1 MAPVQVLSEL
11 AAVHASG
18 HITSVNRRSGA
29 QPCSIISMAPR
40 ASSAPNAIA
49 EDGELARARGAHQDI
64 VDQQDSLIFNRGS
77 RCRDNWRA
85 QTNFCHVIARPR
97 RAAPLPTPGC
107 CRALVAASDK
117 RDVTRAG
124 RI

>member
-18 HITSVNRRSGA
+18 HDHVGEQEIGHAAVLDHLDGTPG
-29 QPCSIISMAPR
+29 ILGGD
-40 ASSAPNAIA
+40 NAIA
-49 EDGELARARGAHQDI
+49 EGGELARARGAHQDI
-64 VDQQDSLIFNRGS
+64 VLDQQDSLSFNRGS

-97 RAAPLPTPGC
+97 RAAPCTHAWMLPRP
-107 CRALVAASDK
+107 R
-117 RDVTRAG
+117 RRQ
-124 RI
+124 